1 MTFMTTTLMMMTTT
15 MTTTMMTTTMTTT
28 MMMTTSACPSG
39 TLLCWSWIELLKLS
53 GICVMLLPPLGNGRF
68 HLPYHRHTQANNP
81 TVSTSVPGIATIT
94 RTSLKN
100 THTWHFRKP
109 VVSKRRFRA
118 TMLPDN
124 TSAFSST
131 ASSPTVTL
139 ETTSMISPAVLR
151 LMMMEDSWA
160 CMLLRTMS
168 LVKPRVMSRSWPM
181 WRMSST
187 GSQIDTIE
195 ELHRGNRGKGVA
207 GHQHLELAYFTWLY
221 ITSDTSSFSTL
232 TGLFDAVKNIVH
244 FCKGFGGV
252 HWSWRRERGFI
263 SFRLSLD
270 LVVLWK
276 ASCIFTRGFVM
287 RTEAGDASRKAYWW
301 YVHFLFRSKPFER
314 ARWPCHHIP
323 ALSLST
329 QSSCS
334 IVQYF
339 YFVFH
344 LLQDIIGMILRV

>member
-1 MTFMTTTLMMMTTT
+1 
-15 MTTTMMTTTMTTT
+15 
-28 MMMTTSACPSG
+28 
-39 TLLCWSWIELLKLS
+39 
-53 GICVMLLPPLGNGRF
+53 MLLPPLGNGRF

-109 VVSKRRFRA
+109 VVSKRRFRTA

-139 ETTSMISPAVLR
+139 ETTSMIFLAVLR

-160 CMLLRTMS
+160 CMLLRGMS

-195 ELHRGNRGKGVA
+195 ELHRRNRGKGVA

-232 TGLFDAVKNIVH
+232 TGLFEAVKNIVH
-244 FCKGFGGV
+244 FYKGFGSV
-252 HWSWRRERGFI
+252 YWSWKRERGFL
-263 SFRLSLD
+263 LSD
-270 LVVLWK
+270 SHW
-276 ASCIFTRGFVM
+276 T
-287 RTEAGDASRKAYWW
+287 
-301 YVHFLFRSKPFER
+301 
-314 ARWPCHHIP
+314 
-323 ALSLST
+323 
-329 QSSCS
+329 
-334 IVQYF
+334 
-339 YFVFH
+339 
-344 LLQDIIGMILRV
+344 